1 MISNFAGKIYNQYDS
16 LLKQISNTEDLDSKV
31 KKFSGGGLLTRSS
44 GLSSDNDTNS
54 NVSMREEQLR
64 IPLLAMREIRK
75 RREEL
80 KNGTE
85 RLRT

>member
-16 LLKQISNTEDLDSKV
+16 LLKQISSTEDLDSKV

-44 GLSSDNDTNS
+44 NLSDNNTSDNI
-54 NVSMREEQLR
+54 NMREQQLR

-80 KNGTE
+80 KSGTE

>member
-1 MISNFAGKIYNQYDS
+1 
-16 LLKQISNTEDLDSKV
+16 
-31 KKFSGGGLLTRSS
+31 
-44 GLSSDNDTNS
+44 
-54 NVSMREEQLR
+54 MREEQLR

>member
-16 LLKQISNTEDLDSKV
+16 LLKQISSTEDLDSKV

-44 GLSSDNDTNS
+44 NLSDNNTSDNI
-54 NVSMREEQLR
+54 NMREQQLR

>member
-1 MISNFAGKIYNQYDS
+1 MITNFAGKIYNQYDS
-16 LLKQISNTEDLDSKV
+16 LLKQISNTEDLASKV

>member
-1 MISNFAGKIYNQYDS
+1 MITNFAGKIYNQYDS
-16 LLKQISNTEDLDSKV
+16 LLKQISNTEDLSSKV

>member
-16 LLKQISNTEDLDSKV
+16 LLKQISSTEDLDSKV

-44 GLSSDNDTNS
+44 NLSDNNTSD
-54 NVSMREEQLR
+54 NVSMREQQLR

-80 KNGTE
+80 KNGK
-85 RLRT
+85 